1 MSSAL
6 ATAGRAVVFSAAV
19 VGGTA
24 ITIPNPTASFAST
37 HPADE
42 IVERVHHAADVS
54 SLVGLR
60 ARVRTAVE
68 IPETSEAEEMAPAGP
83 VARPGDA
90 VAVNRE
96 HVAQVASL
104 VGLRSIARA
113 DIALEGGDDFE
124 DAQSSG
130 VQASAFGK
138 LGAEPFVRAAHTGT
152 LAYGSDTITL
162 PFDSETDTYAF
173 GPMRLK
179 HRLVETIVHASYLA
193 GVDPRLLMAIADK
206 ESSFMAR
213 ARAPTSTATGLFQ
226 FIDGTW
232 LRAIRDFGAHFGLEQ
247 EARLVEVGE
256 LGPVVNDP
264 DERRRILDM
273 RNDPFLSTLFAA
285 SMLRAEQEKLAGRLG
300 RQISDAEVYLVHFLG
315 PAGAQKFLAVL
326 ADKPKTPAANLLP
339 MAARANRPI
348 FYAAT
353 KRKPKSLSV
362 AQVHEKIGTSLERR
376 LVRYRDLDFGPAT
389 AYAPTPPNG
398 SFQQNPLAHW
408 RL

>member
-1 MSSAL
+1 M
-6 ATAGRAVVFSAAV
+6 GQ
-19 VGGTA
+19 
-24 ITIPNPTASFAST
+24 
-37 HPADE
+37 
-42 IVERVHHAADVS
+42 VHHAAEVS
-54 SLVGLR
+54 SLIGLR
-60 ARVRTAVE
+60 GRVRTAVE
-68 IPETSEAEEMAPAGP
+68 IEDSGEIEVAAPAVSFSRSSDGF
-83 VARPGDA
+83 ANKG
-90 VAVNRE
+90 E
-96 HVAQVASL
+96 HATHVSSL

-113 DIALEGGDDFE
+113 DLALDGVNGAD
-124 DAQSSG
+124 DAQFEG
-130 VQASAFGK
+130 PHASTFGM
-138 LGAEPFVRAAHTGT
+138 LGAEPFVRAAHSGT

-179 HRLVETIVHASYLA
+179 HRLVETIVHASYMA

-213 ARAPTSTATGLFQ
+213 ARASTSTATGLFQ

-232 LRAIRDFGAHFGLEQ
+232 LRAIRDFGARFGLDE
-247 EARLVEVGE
+247 EARLVESSE
-256 LGPVVNDP
+256 IGPTVSDP
-264 DERRRILDM
+264 DERRRILEM

-326 ADKPKTPAANLLP
+326 AEKPKTPAANLLP

-389 AYAPTPPNG
+389 AYAPTQPNG

>member
-1 MSSAL
+1 M
-6 ATAGRAVVFSAAV
+6 
-19 VGGTA
+19 GGTA
-24 ITIPNPTASFAST
+24 ITLPKTKVSFAAP
-37 HPADE
+37 HPADAF
-42 IVERVHHAADVS
+42 VEGVHHAADVS
-54 SLVGLR
+54 SLIGIR
-60 ARVRTAVE
+60 GRVRTAVMIE
-68 IPETSEAEEMAPAGP
+68 GLGEAEDEAPQASASRLTGTF
-83 VARPGDA
+83 VEKG
-90 VAVNRE
+90 E
-96 HVAQVASL
+96 HAAELSSL

-113 DIALEGGDDFE
+113 DLALDGVNEAE
-124 DAQSSG
+124 DALAFA
-130 VQASAFGK
+130 QARPFGG
-138 LGAEPFVRAAHTGT
+138 LGAKPFVRAAHTGT
-152 LAYGSDTITL
+152 LTYGSDAITL

-213 ARAPTSTATGLFQ
+213 ARASTSTATGLFQ

-232 LRAIRDFGAHFGLEQ
+232 LRAIRDFGALFGLEQ

-256 LGPVVNDP
+256 AGPVVNDP

-315 PAGAQKFLAVL
+315 PAGAQKFLSVL
-326 ADKPKTPAANLLP
+326 AEKPKTPAANLLP
-339 MAARANRPI
+339 MAAKANRPI

-389 AYAPTPPNG
+389 AYAPAQAGASLP
-398 SFQQNPLAHW
+398 QNPFENW